1 MPLAADARSVSGAV
15 DAHVTLEF
23 VGESSDLNTTQGCM
37 TLSQA
42 IDSIRRRGNVERVIS
57 AETKGKVHHIK
68 VLTKDGKVKTHRIQG
83 C

>member
-1 MPLAADARSVSGAV
+1 
-15 DAHVTLEF
+15 
-23 VGESSDLNTTQGCM
+23 M

-68 VLTKDGKVKTHRIQG
+68 VLTKDGKVQTHRIQG